1 MIIEYGW
8 LSLTP
13 TPFPAVP
20 ALTKALNIRGYW
32 LTETVYNPETFARA
46 KKYVYDRIKG
56 GHFRPRIAKTFR
68 FEDVVEAYQCLESNQ
83 QIGKVVLTVGA

>member
-13 TPFPAVP
+13 TPFPVVP

-46 KKYVYDRIKG
+46 RNTSTTVSKAV
-56 GHFRPRIAKTFR
+56 TFDPELPKPSASR
-68 FEDVVEAYQCLESNQ
+68 MSSKRTNTWNQ
-83 QIGKVVLTVGA
+83 TSRSERSC